1 MNKDNI
7 VLPTCEVSMD
17 PETAIEIGAS
27 WGIRHFEI
35 KTMWE
40 GKRVP
45 FITDAQKEQI
55 KTTVANYG
63 ADIVAFSPGLFIA
76 APATEEAAAA
86 EMRDKLPRSID
97 MAREFGAKIM
107 IIFAFLRTEGVPES
121 WVVEKLARVVEAV
134 KGSGL
139 TLALEPLRKA
149 YCDSGQAMS
158 RIIRAVGSDLLRVNW
173 DAANVAASGFK
184 AYPDEYR
191 LVKDLVVHVH
201 MKNYSAK
208 ANKWVVFDQGD
219 VDLKEQLREL
229 KHDGYDAGL
238 AIETHTRFSKGEFL
252 PILGA
257 SKHNYDVLARYL
269 TEI

>member
-1 MNKDNI
+1 VDKDKI

-27 WGIRHFEI
+27 WGIRHFEL

-45 FITDAQKEQI
+45 FITDTQKEQI
-55 KTTVANYG
+55 KAAVANYG
-63 ADIVAFSPGLFIA
+63 SDVVAFSPGLFIA
-76 APATEEAAAA
+76 AQATEEAAAA

-97 MAREFGAKIM
+97 MACELGSKIM

-121 WVVEKLARVVEAV
+121 WVIEKLARTVEVA

-139 TLALEPLRKA
+139 TLAIEPLPKG

-158 RIIRAVGSDLLRVNW
+158 RIIRAIGSDLLGVNW
-173 DAANVAASGFK
+173 DAANVEASGFR

-191 LVKDLVVHVH
+191 LIKDLVAHVH
-201 MKNYSAK
+201 MKNYSSAAK
-208 ANKWVVFDQGD
+208 RWAVFDEGD
-219 VDLKEQLREL
+219 VDLREQLGEL
-229 KHDGYDAGL
+229 KRDGYDGYIS
-238 AIETHTRFSKGEFL
+238 IETHTRYNKGEFR

-257 SKHNYDVLARYL
+257 SKHNYAVLTRYL
-269 TEI
+269 AEI